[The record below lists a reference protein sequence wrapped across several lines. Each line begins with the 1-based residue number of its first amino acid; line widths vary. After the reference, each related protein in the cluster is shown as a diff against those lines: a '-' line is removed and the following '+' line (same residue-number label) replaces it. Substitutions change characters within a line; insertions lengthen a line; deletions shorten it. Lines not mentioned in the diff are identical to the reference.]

1 MSILEFI
8 QFARAEGLMTI
19 TKPYG
24 IVAGEYTLVF
34 ENHKGI
40 TYPTP
45 KLYKGNDLQSKV

>member
-8 QFARAEGLMTI
+8 QFARSKGLMTI

-34 ENHKGI
+34 ENHKGD

-45 KLYKGNDLQSKV
+45 KLFKGNALQSNV